1 MFFLACFYSKRKAYS
16 SDSSN
21 KWKGSAIEIK
31 IFAQIS
37 IPAKIR
43 RLAITCVIRFFIWG
57 ALLWMGIEGQLL
69 NYCPDQP
76 IMWLKTLSMFKEYFL
91 SNR

>member
-1 MFFLACFYSKRKAYS
+1 
-16 SDSSN
+16 
-21 KWKGSAIEIK
+21 
-31 IFAQIS
+31 
-37 IPAKIR
+37 
-43 RLAITCVIRFFIWG
+43 
-57 ALLWMGIEGQLL
+57 MGIEGQLL